1 VSSCIE
7 TILSDLPS
15 ENIWNWPQVNQK
27 QLFTMLVYLL
37 ADSSQEVRI
46 NTRKAILTLE
56 YGPQPLKDRN
66 ESVKLI
72 RANISNSYDQ

>member
-1 VSSCIE
+1 MH
-7 TILSDLPS
+7 
-15 ENIWNWPQVNQK
+15 QK

-56 YGPQPLKDRN
+56 YGPSPLPDRN
-66 ESVKLI
+66 ECIKLI
-72 RANISNSYDQ
+72 KANVSNNYDQ